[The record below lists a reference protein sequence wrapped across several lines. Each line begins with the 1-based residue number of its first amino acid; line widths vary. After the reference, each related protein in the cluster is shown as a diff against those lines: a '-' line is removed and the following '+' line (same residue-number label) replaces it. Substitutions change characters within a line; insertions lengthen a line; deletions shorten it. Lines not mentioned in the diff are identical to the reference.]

1 MTEPDHFQLSTLP
14 CSQYRMNL
22 CLQNRE
28 SSSSTLPL
36 ILVAANLA
44 GKMDWGNRCSDT
56 YLRELLAAKIQSP

>member
-1 MTEPDHFQLSTLP
+1 
-14 CSQYRMNL
+14 MNL